1 MSRKYTRKKYKKR
14 NTKRKYNRN
23 KKRKYKKSIH
33 KERLKYKK
41 ITRLGKKWIK
51 QMQIFMKSVQE

>member
-1 MSRKYTRKKYKKR
+1 MKRKYTRKTKKYKKR
-14 NTKRKYNRN
+14 DTKRKY
-23 KKRKYKKSIH
+23 KRKKTFRKK
-33 KERLKYKK
+33 RLKYKR